1 LRTGTWRARGIAWG
15 IVLAWHAL
23 LGWWLLHA
31 LPPMSARGDG
41 ADALQVVYVTLP
53 SPARA
58 PPRTR
63 TSASSRRS
71 RHAGRPRTSRQPST
85 ATTSVVAV
93 VAEPGI
99 GDRPDLFEQGRAL
112 VRQQGARGAPA
123 MAAFAD
129 RPARLP
135 QADAGRFRMR
145 DPMSPARV
153 VAWLGSHTLAPRG
166 YERDPCPRNRRN
178 IGGLLAAGDSSRLQL
193 ELEFERRHC
202 RP

>member
-23 LGWWLLHA
+23 VGWWLLHA
-31 LPPMSARGDG
+31 LPRMSTRGDG
-41 ADALQVVYVTLP
+41 ADALQVVYVALP
-53 SPARA
+53 PPA
-58 PPRTR
+58 PPARTR
-63 TSASSRRS
+63 TSASSRHS
-71 RHAGRPRTSRQPST
+71 RHADRPRTSRRPAT
-85 ATTSVVAV
+85 ATASIVAV
-93 VAEPGI
+93 VAEPDTA
-99 GDRPDLFEQGRAL
+99 DRPGLLEQARAL
-112 VRQQGARGAPA
+112 VRQQGAPGAPA

-135 QADAGRFRMR
+135 QADAGRFSMR

>member
-23 LGWWLLHA
+23 VGWWLLHA
-31 LPPMSARGDG
+31 LPRMSTRGDG
-41 ADALQVVYVTLP
+41 ADALQVVYVALP
-53 SPARA
+53 PPA
-58 PPRTR
+58 PPARTR
-63 TSASSRRS
+63 TSASSRHS
-71 RHAGRPRTSRQPST
+71 RHADRPRTSRRPAT
-85 ATTSVVAV
+85 ATASIVAV
-93 VAEPGI
+93 VAEPDTA
-99 GDRPDLFEQGRAL
+99 DRPGLLEQARAL
-112 VRQQGARGAPA
+112 VRQQGALGAPA
-123 MAAFAD
+123 IAAFAD

-135 QADAGRFRMR
+135 QADAGRFSMR

>member
-23 LGWWLLHA
+23 VGWWLLHA
-31 LPPMSARGDG
+31 LPRMSARGDG
-41 ADALQVVYVTLP
+41 ADALQVVYVALP
-53 SPARA
+53 PPA
-58 PPRTR
+58 PPARTR
-63 TSASSRRS
+63 TSASSRHS
-71 RHAGRPRTSRQPST
+71 RHADRPRTSRRPAT
-85 ATTSVVAV
+85 ATASIVAV
-93 VAEPGI
+93 VAEPDTA
-99 GDRPDLFEQGRAL
+99 DRPGLLEQARAL
-112 VRQQGARGAPA
+112 VRQQGALGAPA
-123 MAAFAD
+123 IAAFAD

-135 QADAGRFRMR
+135 QADAGRFSMR

>member
-23 LGWWLLHA
+23 VGWWLLHA
-31 LPPMSARGDG
+31 LPRMSARSDG

-53 SPARA
+53 PSA
-58 PPRTR
+58 PPLRAR
-63 TSASSRRS
+63 TSASSRRR
-71 RHAGRPRTSRQPST
+71 RHADRPQTSRRPAT
-85 ATTSVVAV
+85 ATTTVAAA
-93 VAEPGI
+93 VAEPDTE
-99 GDRPDLFEQGRAL
+99 DRPGLLEQARAL
-112 VRQQGARGAPA
+112 VRQQGAPGAPA

-129 RPARLP
+129 RPTRLP

-153 VAWLGSHTLAPRG
+153 VAWLGSHALAPRG

-178 IGGLLAAGDSSRLQL
+178 IDGLLAAGDSPRLQL

>member
-23 LGWWLLHA
+23 VGWWLLHA
-31 LPPMSARGDG
+31 LPRMSARGDG
-41 ADALQVVYVTLP
+41 ADALQVVYVALP
-53 SPARA
+53 PPA
-58 PPRTR
+58 PPARTR
-63 TSASSRRS
+63 TSASSRHS
-71 RHAGRPRTSRQPST
+71 RHADRPRTSRRPAT
-85 ATTSVVAV
+85 ATASIVAV
-93 VAEPGI
+93 VAEPDTA
-99 GDRPDLFEQGRAL
+99 DRPGLLEQARAL
-112 VRQQGARGAPA
+112 VRQQGAPGAPA

>member
-23 LGWWLLHA
+23 VGWWLLHA
-31 LPPMSARGDG
+31 LPRMSARGDG
-41 ADALQVVYVTLP
+41 ADALQVVYVALP
-53 SPARA
+53 PPA
-58 PPRTR
+58 PPALAR

-71 RHAGRPRTSRQPST
+71 RHADRPRTSPRPAAAM
-85 ATTSVVAV
+85 ATVAAA
-93 VAEPGI
+93 VAEPDTR
-99 GDRPDLFEQGRAL
+99 DRPGLLEQARAL
-112 VRQQGARGAPA
+112 VRRQGAPGAPA

>member
-23 LGWWLLHA
+23 VGWWLLHA
-31 LPPMSARGDG
+31 LPRMSARGDG
-41 ADALQVVYVTLP
+41 ADALQVVYVALP
-53 SPARA
+53 PPA
-58 PPRTR
+58 PPARTR
-63 TSASSRRS
+63 TSASSRHS
-71 RHAGRPRTSRQPST
+71 RHADRPRTSRRPAT
-85 ATTSVVAV
+85 ATASIVAV
-93 VAEPGI
+93 VAEPDTA
-99 GDRPDLFEQGRAL
+99 DRPGLLEQARAL
-112 VRQQGARGAPA
+112 VRQQGAPGAPA

-135 QADAGRFRMR
+135 QADAGRFSMR

>member
-23 LGWWLLHA
+23 VGWWLLHA
-31 LPPMSARGDG
+31 LPRMSARGDG
-41 ADALQVVYVTLP
+41 ADALQVVYVALP
-53 SPARA
+53 PPA
-58 PPRTR
+58 PPARTR
-63 TSASSRRS
+63 TSASSRHS
-71 RHAGRPRTSRQPST
+71 RHADRPRTSRRPAT
-85 ATTSVVAV
+85 ATASIVAV
-93 VAEPGI
+93 VAEPDTA
-99 GDRPDLFEQGRAL
+99 DRPGLLEQARAL
-112 VRQQGARGAPA
+112 VRQQGAPGAPA

-153 VAWLGSHTLAPRG
+153 VAWLGSHTLAPRA

>member
-23 LGWWLLHA
+23 VGWWLLHA
-31 LPPMSARGDG
+31 LPRMSARSDG

-53 SPARA
+53 PPA
-58 PPRTR
+58 PPLRAR
-63 TSASSRRS
+63 TSASSRRR
-71 RHAGRPRTSRQPST
+71 RHADRPRTSRRPAT
-85 ATTSVVAV
+85 ATTTVAAA
-93 VAEPGI
+93 VAEPDTE
-99 GDRPDLFEQGRAL
+99 DRPGLLEQARAL
-112 VRQQGARGAPA
+112 VRRQGAPGAPA

-135 QADAGRFRMR
+135 QADAGRFSMR